1 MDEQQRGRVR
11 DDLSGLLKGELLF
24 DDVTRAAYSTDASAF
39 QVKPAGVV
47 VPRDEDDLR
56 ALVRYAHDHAVPLIA
71 RGAGTGVAG
80 ESLGTGL
87 VVDLSRHFRTILDVG
102 ADTVR
107 VQPGVTLAALNRR
120 LAVEGRRFA
129 PDPASAAVCTL
140 GGMIANDASGARALK
155 HGYTHD
161 HVAALRVVLD
171 NGEAANVGRESVP
184 QPGDAAPSHLH
195 DVLLTLAVL
204 LEQHA
209 DLIQSIRPRTLF
221 DRCGYRLDGVL
232 AGGMLDMPRLL
243 VGSEGTLA
251 LFTEATLRTVPLPG
265 GRSAALLAFARMDD
279 ALRAALRALTTG
291 PSACELMDRRLLSL
305 ARGSDAGQAA
315 AMVPPEAEAALLVEY
330 ETETAAEAPQLA
342 RDLVELLTTRERLAI
357 QATAA
362 ADPAAAE
369 RLWQLREAALPT
381 LYGLKGGAR
390 PVPLIEDVAVP
401 VEALPDFL
409 RRVQEVLQAHETTA
423 SYLVH
428 AGTGQ
433 VHTRPFLDLGR
444 PADASKLRALADEV
458 HGLALELGGT
468 VTSQH
473 GTGLARTPWVA
484 RQAGPLY
491 TVYRQVKA
499 AFDPKNVFNPGKIVD
514 PDPGLAPWP
523 LRAAARES
531 AVPTPLALRWS
542 EGAVSAESNHCNGCG
557 QCRDE
562 SAGRRMCPIF
572 RATGDERAAPRAK
585 ANVLRLVLDSEPGA
599 PPLGA
604 DEVRAVAELC
614 VNCKMCATEC
624 PARVN
629 VPKLM
634 LEAKAANVAAHG
646 LGRTGWFLS
655 HLEGF
660 LRWGSA
666 LAFVSNMVLGS
677 RSGRWLLDRLLG
689 LAPRRRLPRF
699 ATRSFMARAK
709 RRGWTRRVRGER
721 PTVAYFA
728 DLYANYVEPSIA
740 EAAVAV
746 LRHNGFDVI
755 VPAGQRGSGIEALVQ
770 GDVERAREMAQ
781 RNLRELAELAR
792 EGLPIVCSEPSAA
805 LMLRHDYLDLLDD
818 TDAALVA
825 GRTFEL
831 TAFLWELHRAG
842 KLRTD
847 LRPLDLGIGHHVPCH
862 VKALGAATGPL
873 LLGLI
878 PRLRVYT
885 IDVSCSGMAGTFGLQ
900 TEQYDTSLAAG
911 APMLHELDRPRALF
925 GSTECSSCR
934 LQMEGAASKRTLHPV
949 EYLALAYGLS
959 PEAAQRLQ
967 EPIRELLLR

>member
-1 MDEQQRGRVR
+1 MDEQQRGRIR
-11 DDLSGLLKGELLF
+11 DDLSGQLRGELLF
-24 DDVTRAAYSTDASAF
+24 DEVTRAAYSTDASAF
-39 QVKPAGVV
+39 QVRPAGVV
-47 VPRDEDDLR
+47 VPRDEDDLC
-56 ALVRYAHDHAVPLIA
+56 ALVRYAHDHEVPLIA
-71 RGAGTGVAG
+71 RGAGTGLAG
-80 ESLGTGL
+80 EALGTGL
-87 VVDLSRHFRTILDVG
+87 VVDLSRHFRAILEVG

-107 VQPGVTLAALNRR
+107 VQPGVTLTALNQR
-120 LAVEGRRFA
+120 LAEQGRRFA

-140 GGMIANDASGARALK
+140 GGMLANDASGARALK
-155 HGYTHD
+155 HGYTHN
-161 HVAALRVVLD
+161 HVAALRIVLD
-171 NGEAANVGRESVP
+171 NGDAVTVGHEPVP
-184 QPGDAAPSHLH
+184 QPGDVDPSHLH
-195 DVLLTLAVL
+195 DILLTLAVL

-209 DLIQSIRPRTLF
+209 SLLLASRPRVPF

-232 AGGMLDMPRLL
+232 AGNTLDVPRLL

-251 LFTEATLRTVPLPG
+251 LFTEATLRTIPLPG
-265 GRSAALLAFARMDD
+265 GRSTALLAFARMDD
-279 ALRAALRALTTG
+279 ALRAALRTLATG
-291 PSACELMDRRLLSL
+291 PTACELMDRRLLSL
-305 ARGSDAGQAA
+305 VRGSDAGQAA
-315 AMVPPEAEAALLVEY
+315 ALVPPEAEAALLVEY
-330 ETETAAEAPQLA
+330 ETETAAEAPRLA
-342 RDLVELLTTRERLAI
+342 RDLVENLMAGEPRAIHATTG
-357 QATAA
+357 T
-362 ADPAAAE
+362 DPAAAE
-369 RLWQLREAALPT
+369 RLWKLREAALPS
-381 LYGLKGGAR
+381 LYGLKGGVR

-401 VEALPDFL
+401 IEALPDFL

-458 HGLALELGGT
+458 HGLALALGGT

-491 TVYRQVKA
+491 AVYRQVKA

-523 LRAAARES
+523 LRTAADPAAPS
-531 AVPTPLALRWS
+531 SPALRWTAG
-542 EGAVSAESNHCNGCG
+542 EVAAESNHCNGCG

-562 SAGRRMCPIF
+562 SPVRRMCPIF
-572 RATGDERAAPRAK
+572 RATGDERATPRAK
-585 ANVLRLVLDSEPGA
+585 ANVLRLVLADEPGI
-599 PPLGA
+599 PLLGA
-604 DEVRAVAELC
+604 DEVREIADLC
-614 VNCKMCATEC
+614 VNCKMCASEC

-666 LAFVSNMVLGS
+666 LAFVSNLILGS
-677 RSGRWLLDRLLG
+677 RSGRWLLGRLFG
-689 LAPRRRLPRF
+689 LAPRIRLPRF
-699 ATRSFMARAK
+699 APRPFMARAK
-709 RRGWTRRVRGER
+709 RRGWTRRTYSER
-721 PTVAYFA
+721 PTVVYFA
-728 DLYANYVEPSIA
+728 DLYANYVDPQIA

-746 LRHNGFDVI
+746 LQHNGFDVI
-755 VPAGQRGSGIEALVQ
+755 VPAGQRGSGVEALVQ

-792 EGLPIVCSEPSAA
+792 EGLPIICSEPGAA

-818 TDAALVA
+818 TDALLVA
-825 GRTFEL
+825 GRTVEL

-847 LRPLDLGIGHHVPCH
+847 FRPLELGIGHHVPCH
-862 VKALGAATGPL
+862 VKALGVPAGPL

-878 PRLRVYT
+878 PRLRVHT
-885 IDVSCSGMAGTFGLQ
+885 IDVSCSGMAGTFGLRAENEG
-900 TEQYDTSLAAG
+900 TARAAG
-911 APMLHELDRPRALF
+911 APMLRELDRPRALF

-934 LQMEGAASKRTLHPV
+934 MQMEGAGGKRTLHPV

-959 PEAAQRLQ
+959 SDAAQRLQ
-967 EPIRELLLR
+967 EPMRELLLR